1 MTTIQQLHFGSPKG
15 PSVAD
20 ECWLE
25 RSAGGTGP
33 LPGSPLTGKLGV
45 AEKASSA
52 RTLRRY

>member
-25 RSAGGTGP
+25 HSAGGTGP

-52 RTLRRY
+52 RTFRRY